1 MSARVARQVRVR
13 GRVQGVWFRG
23 ATREE
28 ARRRGVDGWVR
39 NRPDGSVEG
48 RFEGPAAAVE
58 ELIAFCRI
66 GPAGAQVTAVEVSE
80 AAPEGLRGFRI
91 QA

>member
-1 MSARVARQVRVR
+1 VSARVARHVCVR

-28 ARRRGVDGWVR
+28 ALRRGVDGWVR
-39 NRPDGSVEG
+39 NRSDGAVEG

-58 ELIAFCRI
+58 QLVAFCRA
-66 GPAGAQVTAVEVSE
+66 GPPGARVADVEVS
-80 AAPEGLRGFRI
+80 ATAPEGLSGFQIR
-91 QA
+91 A